1 MHADADAET
10 QDLEQI
16 LDRRKKKTD
25 QLRLYTEAGFFGIL
39 NHPSTHAIYSTQE
52 VAH

>member
-1 MHADADAET
+1 MLMLMQKHRGFGANPRSQE
-10 QDLEQI
+10 
-16 LDRRKKKTD
+16 KKTD